1 MTATR
6 DTIPNT
12 IAALDALLLEQ
23 LELGAELERKV
34 AAFDARLES
43 VTGAKYERS
52 GIKVHTPS
60 HRSLLSDYFDRVER
74 IAVELL
80 SGPLAPY
87 EVPCNLRPAAPDYCD
102 FYEADDERMQAVRTP
117 CMPSAYYR
125 KLADRQDLT
134 AQRAAAARHTAAV
147 LGRLVGLLYPGH
159 EIRRNPRF
167 KPPVEVR
174 GCVELAF
181 PGIYIRDYGTPRPIV
196 GRNAFDAADA
206 LQYALN
212 HVGAEPHDLAAS
224 MHSALHAHERSD
236 FVSRTRLHF
245 AGGAYMVA
253 FRSGYRLYLPRP
265 IAEAVNLFVS
275 EQLADV
281 LAAPVEAA

>member
-1 MTATR
+1 MTDDRNTTPA
-6 DTIPNT
+6 T

-23 LELGAELERKV
+23 LELAAELEAKV
-34 AAFDARLES
+34 AAFEARLES
-43 VTGAKYERS
+43 VTGTKYERS
-52 GIKVHTPS
+52 GIKVNTPS
-60 HRSLLSDYFDRVER
+60 YRSLIGGYFERVEQ
-74 IAVELL
+74 IAVDLL

-87 EVPCNLRPAAPDYCD
+87 QVRSSLRPEAPDY
-102 FYEADDERMQAVRTP
+102 ADLYDADHERRLAALAP

-134 AQRAAAARHTAAV
+134 AQRAAAARHAAAV

-159 EIRRNPRF
+159 AIQRNPRF
-167 KPPVEVR
+167 KPPSEVR
-174 GCVELAF
+174 GCAELAF
-181 PGIYIRDYGTPRPIV
+181 PWIYIRDYGTPRPSV
-196 GRNAFDAADA
+196 GQEAYNVADA

-212 HVGAEPHDLAAS
+212 HVGAEPQELAAS
-224 MHSALHAHERSD
+224 MYRALHEHERAD
-236 FVSRTRLHF
+236 FVSRTRVHF

-281 LAAPVEAA
+281 LAAPAEAA